1 MLRVTVSGLPGSG
14 TSTLVALL
22 ASCLGLTSLNG
33 GDVFRAEAARRGVS
47 VQEFSAICEREPEV
61 DIELDALLRERM
73 ADSEG
78 PGIIESRLAGWWA
91 FESRTRGR
99 TAMPIDKAAKI
110 WIAVEEE
117 ERMRRIVERE
127 GGTMQER
134 TRENRARAEQD
145 RQRYRDLYGI
155 DIDDMTPYDAVIDG
169 TRLSAEQVRDLV
181 LERIEEVDKP

>member
-91 FESRTRGR
+91 FESRS
-99 TAMPIDKAAKI
+99 KAAKI